1 MLSNKNVSGL
11 TCSQVKLDGTL
22 IIQVVSVPPRIVASL
37 SSMLAAL
44 TPFGKV
50 LNPDRAM
57 PARVK
62 MKSFGKFMVSHRRF
76 VLFKV

>member
-1 MLSNKNVSGL
+1 MLFIKNVSGL

-22 IIQVVSVPPRIVASL
+22 IIHVVSVPPRIVASL

-44 TPFGKV
+44 TQFGKV

-62 MKSFGKFMVSHRRF
+62 MKSFVNFMVSPSRS
-76 VLFKV
+76 VLLKV

>member
-1 MLSNKNVSGL
+1 MLFIKNVSEL
-11 TCSQVKLDGTL
+11 TCSQVKLEGTL
-22 IIQVVSVPPRIVASL
+22 IIHVVSVPPRIVASL

-62 MKSFGKFMVSHRRF
+62 MKSFGKFMASPSRS
-76 VLFKV
+76 VLLKV

>member
-1 MLSNKNVSGL
+1 MLFNKNVSGL

-22 IIQVVSVPPRIVASL
+22 IIHVVSVPPRIVASL

-62 MKSFGKFMVSHRRF
+62 MKSFGKFMVSPSRA
-76 VLFKV
+76 VLLKV